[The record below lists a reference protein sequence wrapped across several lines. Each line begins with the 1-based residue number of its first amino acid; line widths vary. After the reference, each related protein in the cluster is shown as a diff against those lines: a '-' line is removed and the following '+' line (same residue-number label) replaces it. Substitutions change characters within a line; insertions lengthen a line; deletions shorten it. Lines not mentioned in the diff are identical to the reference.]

1 LYTIGIA
8 LLIVAGYALINID
21 SLQGALGGRLIY
33 SAVVFV
39 LALFGSTSLI
49 FAYSLRPRTL
59 QQKPLQVEPSPPVD
73 TSPAV
78 EYFNDLTQ
86 VKGIGKR
93 RAAQLKALGVDTV
106 ASLSTCSP
114 EDLAEKLD
122 VSPKRT
128 TRWIAEA
135 RKHLLEPDRG
145 QARTL

>member
-1 LYTIGIA
+1 
-8 LLIVAGYALINID
+8 LINSA
-21 SLQGALGGRLIY
+21 SLQGPLGGRLIY

-39 LALFGSTSLI
+39 LALFGSTSLV
-49 FAYSLRPRTL
+49 FAYSVRPRTV

-73 TSPAV
+73 ASPAV
-78 EYFNDLTQ
+78 EHLNDLTQ
-86 VKGIGKR
+86 VRGIGER

-114 EDLAEKLD
+114 EDLAEKLN

-135 RKHLLEPDRG
+135 RRHLLEPDRG
-145 QARTL
+145 QTGSL

>member
-1 LYTIGIA
+1 M
-8 LLIVAGYALINID
+8 INSD
-21 SLQGALGGRLIY
+21 SLQGPLGGRLIY
-33 SAVVFV
+33 SADVFV

-49 FAYSLRPRTL
+49 FAYSVRPRTV
-59 QQKPLQVEPSPPVD
+59 QQKPLQVEPSSPVD

-78 EYFNDLTQ
+78 EYLNDLTQ

-93 RAAQLKALGVDTV
+93 RAAQLKALGVETV

-114 EDLAEKLD
+114 EDLAEKLK

-135 RKHLLEPDRG
+135 RRHLLEPERG
-145 QARTL
+145 QAGTL